1 MKQQQPR
8 QWLLKLTFKALKY
21 FFISLVGCAIAFI
34 MAFILEWTL
43 MTEVIMFASEH
54 LLPRAL
60 VFLGCLVAIAV
71 ITESL
76 RY

>member
-8 QWLLKLTFKALKY
+8 QWLLKLTVKALKY
-21 FFISLVGCAIAFI
+21 FFISLAGCAIAFI
-34 MAFILEWTL
+34 VAFVLEWTL
-43 MTEVIMFASEH
+43 MTDAIIFASEH

-60 VFLGCLVAIAV
+60 VLLGCLVAIAV